1 MNSGKINKAMN
12 FLRHYLLALQ
22 FFTRLPLGA
31 RVSSWVGY
39 SPELM
44 RAATAHWPGVGWLVG
59 LLAALSFV
67 GLRLLLPDV
76 DGAAL
81 LAAGLSTGLT
91 VLLTGALHEDGL
103 SDVADGLGGAHEKAR
118 ALEIM
123 KDSRIGTY
131 GVLALLLVLLM
142 KVALLVMLD
151 SLDLALVAAGLLAAH
166 VSSRWWPLLLI
177 RLLPYVGQAGHSK
190 SQSLAAQISTRSL
203 IVAAVW
209 LLPVLALVQWLV
221 DDVFWLWPLLA
232 SGLAFV
238 AMWRLFARRL
248 QGFTGDCLGATQQ
261 VCELAFYFG
270 LVLAA

>member
-1 MNSGKINKAMN
+1 MNS
-12 FLRHYLLALQ
+12 LRHYLLALQ
-22 FFTRLPLGA
+22 FFTRVPLGA
-31 RVSSWVGY
+31 RVSGWVGY

-59 LLAALSFV
+59 ALAALGFAT
-67 GLRLLLPDV
+67 LRLLLPDV

-81 LAAGLSTGLT
+81 VAAVLSTGLT

-103 SDVADGLGGAHEKAR
+103 SDVADGLGGSHEQAR
-118 ALEIM
+118 VLEIM
-123 KDSRIGTY
+123 KDSRVGAF
-131 GVLALLLVLLM
+131 GVLALVLVLLL
-142 KVALLVMLD
+142 KLALLVMLD
-151 SLDLALVAAGLLAAH
+151 DLDFALVLAGLLAAH
-166 VSSRWWPLLLI
+166 VSSRFWPLLLI
-177 RLLPYVGQAGHSK
+177 RLLPHVGQAGHSK
-190 SQSLAAQISTRSL
+190 SRPLAEQISTSSL
-203 IVAAVW
+203 IVAFVW
-209 LLPVLALVQWLV
+209 LLPALALVQWWI

-261 VCELAFYFG
+261 LCELAFYFG

>member
-1 MNSGKINKAMN
+1 
-12 FLRHYLLALQ
+12 
-22 FFTRLPLGA
+22 
-31 RVSSWVGY
+31 
-39 SPELM
+39 M
-44 RAATAHWPGVGWLVG
+44 RSATAHWPGVGWLVG
-59 LLAALSFV
+59 LFAALSFV

-123 KDSRIGTY
+123 KDSHVGAF

-151 SLDLALVAAGLLAAH
+151 SLDLDLALVATGLLAAH
-166 VSSRWWPLLLI
+166 VSSRVWPLLLI

-190 SQSLAAQISTRSL
+190 SRSLAEQISTASL
-203 IVAAVW
+203 VVAGVW
-209 LLPVLALVQWLV
+209 LLLALALAQWLI
-221 DDVFWLWPLLA
+221 DDVLWLWPLLA

-270 LVLAA
+270 LVLAL

>member
-1 MNSGKINKAMN
+1 MN

-22 FFTRLPLGA
+22 FFTRIPLAGRLA
-31 RVSSWVGY
+31 HWVGY
-39 SPELM
+39 SPAML
-44 RAATAHWPGVGWLVG
+44 RASTAHWPGVGWLVG
-59 LLAALSFV
+59 LLAALGFV

-81 LAAGLSTGLT
+81 LAAVGSTGLT

-103 SDVADGLGGAHEKAR
+103 SDVADGLGGAHERTR

-123 KDSRIGTY
+123 KDSHVGAF
-131 GVLALLLVLLM
+131 GVLVLVLVLLM

-151 SLDLALVAAGLLAAH
+151 DLDFALLVAALLAAH
-166 VSSRWWPLLLI
+166 VSSRVWPLLLI
-177 RLLPYVGQAGHSK
+177 RLLPHVGQVGHSK
-190 SQSLAAQISTRSL
+190 SRPLTEQISAASL
-203 IVAAVW
+203 LVAGAW
-209 LLPVLALVQWLV
+209 LLPALGLVQWWV
-221 DDVFWLWPLLA
+221 DEVLWLWPLLA
-232 SGLAFV
+232 SSLAFV

>member
-1 MNSGKINKAMN
+1 MN
-12 FLRHYLLALQ
+12 FIRHYLLALQ
-22 FFTRLPLGA
+22 FFTRVPLGS
-31 RVSSWVGY
+31 RVSDWVGY
-39 SPELM
+39 SPEAM
-44 RAATAHWPGVGWLVG
+44 RASTAHWPGVGWLVG
-59 LLAALSFV
+59 ALAALSFV

-103 SDVADGLGGAHEKAR
+103 SDVADGLGGAHERER

-123 KDSRIGTY
+123 KDSRVGAY

-151 SLDLALVAAGLLAAH
+151 ALDLALLATGLLAAH
-166 VSSRWWPLLLI
+166 VCSRFWPLLLI
-177 RLLPYVGQAGHSK
+177 RVLPHVSQTERSK
-190 SQSLAAQISTRSL
+190 SKALAEQISTRSL
-203 IVAAVW
+203 LVAGGW
-209 LLPVLALVQWLV
+209 MLPVLALAQGLV
-221 DDVFWLWPLLA
+221 DDVRWFWPLLT

-238 AMWRLFARRL
+238 VMWRWFARRL